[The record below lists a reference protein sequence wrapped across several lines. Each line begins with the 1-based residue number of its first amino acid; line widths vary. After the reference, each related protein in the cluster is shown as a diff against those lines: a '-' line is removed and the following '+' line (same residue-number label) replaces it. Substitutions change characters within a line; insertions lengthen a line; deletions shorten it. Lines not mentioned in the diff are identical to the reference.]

1 MQKKTGVAIF
11 DWLLVVVIV
20 ALLMVVAFFVLSSP
34 RCWLWCLDILDV
46 RGWSHWTWT
55 GVVVAL
61 FMVLAVIRYWPDRKP
76 ATLLSDVVASTSC
89 TFPEGRGNASRAAL
103 EESSLRSE

>member
-20 ALLMVVAFFVLSSP
+20 ALLMVVAFFVLSSL
-34 RCWLWCLDILDV
+34 RWWLWCLDILDV

-55 GVVVAL
+55 GIVVAL
-61 FMVLAVIRYWPDRKP
+61 FMVLAVIRFWPEGKQRTTEREL
-76 ATLLSDVVASTSC
+76 AVVASDSSA
-89 TFPEGRGNASRAAL
+89 ASGHNK
-103 EESSLRSE
+103 